1 MQASVAHDQATAT
14 AREINATAQ
23 AADLRFNAD
32 RKAYATAGHAFVLE
46 HYLGQLS
53 QGLAN
58 ARLLILD
65 HRLGGS
71 GNAPTIDLRTFTLP
85 VDPASP
91 RNPVPPGAAH

>member
-1 MQASVAHDQATAT
+1 M
-14 AREINATAQ
+14 
-23 AADLRFNAD
+23 
-32 RKAYATAGHAFVLE
+32 LE